1 MALLWS
7 LHRFLVITSFFIT
20 ILVVIVGAMYFGI
33 LNVYPVYSA
42 RYPSDV
48 QIVLAVAINGVPFG
62 GDKQV

>member
-1 MALLWS
+1 
-7 LHRFLVITSFFIT
+7 
-20 ILVVIVGAMYFGI
+20 MYFGI